1 MRCSL
6 LHRRCWPCA
15 ATQTLLILWNLFL
28 RDNPTARKRKTR
40 PHASHGLVRNA
51 YWGTNWIKCTHF
63 SSLKPRGNLKTLLSL
78 TQLLKKKISHLTQH
92 FLYGLLDPDK
102 EAVDG
107 GEDRDQIAQRS
118 GDSCRHPVCIV
129 TKLQLT
135 WTMQVSS
142 STGEWFSPFFFFFFS
157 IQKSKP
163 KLQNLKIHFFDL
175 EYCNFHPS
183 VIFSTPNAN
192 CEYIKCWISAE
203 SSVGWIT

>member
-142 STGEWFSPFFFFFFS
+142 STGEWFSPFFFFFLFFLYRNLNQSYKIWRFIFLILNIATFTLLWFLAPPTLTVS
-157 IQKSKP
+157 I
-163 KLQNLKIHFFDL
+163 LNV
-175 EYCNFHPS
+175 EYQLNPL
-183 VIFSTPNAN
+183 
-192 CEYIKCWISAE
+192 
-203 SSVGWIT
+203 

>member
-142 STGEWFSPFFFFFFS
+142 STGEWFSPFFFFFLYRNLNQSYKIWRFIFLILNIATFTLLWFLAPPTLTVS
-157 IQKSKP
+157 I
-163 KLQNLKIHFFDL
+163 LNV
-175 EYCNFHPS
+175 EYQLNPL
-183 VIFSTPNAN
+183 
-192 CEYIKCWISAE
+192 
-203 SSVGWIT
+203 

>member
-78 TQLLKKKISHLTQH
+78 TQLFKKKKISHLTQH

-142 STGEWFSPFFFFFFS
+142 STGEWFSPFFFFFLYRNLNQSYKIWRFIFLILNIATFTLLWFLAPPTLTVS
-157 IQKSKP
+157 I
-163 KLQNLKIHFFDL
+163 LNV
-175 EYCNFHPS
+175 EYQLNPL
-183 VIFSTPNAN
+183 
-192 CEYIKCWISAE
+192 
-203 SSVGWIT
+203 

>member
-6 LHRRCWPCA
+6 LHRHCWPCA

-142 STGEWFSPFFFFFFS
+142 STGEWFSPFFFFFFFLYRNLNQSYKIWRFIFLILNIATFTLLWFLAPPTLTVS
-157 IQKSKP
+157 I
-163 KLQNLKIHFFDL
+163 LNV
-175 EYCNFHPS
+175 EYQLNPL
-183 VIFSTPNAN
+183 
-192 CEYIKCWISAE
+192 
-203 SSVGWIT
+203 

>member
-142 STGEWFSPFFFFFFS
+142 STGEWFSPFFFFFFLYRNLNQSYKIWRFIFLILNIATFTLLWFLAPPTLTVS
-157 IQKSKP
+157 I
-163 KLQNLKIHFFDL
+163 LNV
-175 EYCNFHPS
+175 EYQLNPL
-183 VIFSTPNAN
+183 
-192 CEYIKCWISAE
+192 
-203 SSVGWIT
+203 